1 MQVGTCTLHCTFHF
15 VLWCNVSIEASKM
28 LVEHVQASTHYLTG
42 RFASR
47 ASLARMPSCPF
58 HENLWYLLGWGGGV
72 GGGGIG
78 VGGVNG
84 GSRSASTHVQEL
96 KVVVDDGV
104 GGDGVGVRINMY
116 SAKTTSNI
124 FILCQTRLM

>member
-1 MQVGTCTLHCTFHF
+1 
-15 VLWCNVSIEASKM
+15 
-28 LVEHVQASTHYLTG
+28 
-42 RFASR
+42 
-47 ASLARMPSCPF
+47 MPSCPF

-84 GSRSASTHVQEL
+84 GSRSASTQVQEL

-116 SAKTTSNI
+116 STNRTPNVIVHS
-124 FILCQTRLM
+124 QTHLK